1 VSLRAP
7 IAVPVE
13 LRADAQ
19 RAFRLAWNVGEDG
32 LRLCGSVPFERGR
45 LIQVRFQL
53 PGGELLALP
62 ARVTAGGP
70 EREEPDE
77 PGAFSFFEPPGEARA
92 ALHRY
97 VVERLELPG

>member
-1 VSLRAP
+1 MSLRAP

-19 RAFRLAWNVGEDG
+19 RAFRLCWNVGEDG
-32 LRLCGSVPFERGR
+32 LRLVGSLPFEAGR
-45 LIQVRFQL
+45 IVEARFQL
-53 PGGELLALP
+53 PGGELLVLP

-77 PGAFSFFEPPGEARA
+77 PGALSFIEPPGDARA

>member
-32 LRLCGSVPFERGR
+32 LRLCGGVPFEAGR
-45 LIQVRFQL
+45 IVEARFQL
-53 PGGELLALP
+53 PGGELLVLP

-77 PGAFSFFEPPGEARA
+77 PGALSFIEPPGDARA

-97 VVERLELPG
+97 VAERLELPA